1 MNFSSAKYC
10 WHTWK
15 KEKSVYFT
23 LYYLIKIQSNS
34 LTIPARSID
43 ILDSMQ
49 NRNKYCTRSDS
60 DLRSRV
66 ILYEK
71 FFSSEY
77 FKEFKLDH
85 ESECNDFLLHR
96 LIFKLSLL
104 LCYISTDLDYLI
116 IIQNGEKDMSLMNL
130 QYFRG

>member
-1 MNFSSAKYC
+1 
-10 WHTWK
+10 
-15 KEKSVYFT
+15 
-23 LYYLIKIQSNS
+23 
-34 LTIPARSID
+34 
-43 ILDSMQ
+43 MQ

-85 ESECNDFLLHR
+85 ESEYNDFLLHR

-104 LCYISTDLDYLI
+104 LCCISTDLDYLI

>member
-1 MNFSSAKYC
+1 MNFNLTKYC
-10 WHTWK
+10 WHSWK

-34 LTIPARSID
+34 LTILAWSID

-71 FFSSEY
+71 FFTSEY

-85 ESECNDFLLHR
+85 ESW
-96 LIFKLSLL
+96 
-104 LCYISTDLDYLI
+104 
-116 IIQNGEKDMSLMNL
+116 M
-130 QYFRG
+130 

>member
-1 MNFSSAKYC
+1 M
-10 WHTWK
+10 
-15 KEKSVYFT
+15 

-66 ILYEK
+66 ILYGK

-85 ESECNDFLLHR
+85 ESECNVRFS
-96 LIFKLSLL
+96 IA
-104 LCYISTDLDYLI
+104 
-116 IIQNGEKDMSLMNL
+116 
-130 QYFRG
+130 